1 LNHFQN
7 LFAGNKADLEEHRAV
22 SAEEAQAYA
31 AENGIYF
38 VETSA
43 KTAANVSELFVDLAR
58 NIPKVEAA
66 PKPPQAGIALDSQPA
81 AAPKTSCCGV

>member
-1 LNHFQN
+1 M
-7 LFAGNKADLEEHRAV
+7 EEHRAV
-22 SAEEAQAYA
+22 SPEEAQAYA

-58 NIPKVEAA
+58 KIPKVDAA
-66 PKPPQAGIALDSQPA
+66 PKPPQAGIALDTQPA
-81 AAPKTSCCGV
+81 ATPKSSCC